1 MIKINSDIRSEL
13 AIKGY
18 ECLSGTNISL
28 SAPLLKSIVSFIVSY
43 DNLQVDS
50 YLEQQ
55 EKTAYRFRRYGAFCL
70 DTVERK
76 LTEFNKKIFT
86 QSKNVNKI
94 YGGID
99 RKFSPET
106 DASIKNIF
114 LKQLILADFN
124 CLPLT
129 KKLKGVKKWFVGF
142 NKIRIRTNYHSLTH
156 PTPEGIHCDGH
167 YFVVQHFIS
176 RENIIGGISKIYD
189 RKKKTL
195 DQITFN
201 NFLDSCFV
209 YDKRVMHSVTPLK
222 SDQNKDGFRDRL
234 IIDFE
239 PGCTNELN

>member
-1 MIKINSDIRSEL
+1 MIKIDSDIRSEL

-18 ECLSGTNISL
+18 ECLSGANISI
-28 SAPLLKSIVSFIVSY
+28 SAPLLKSVASFIVSY

-50 YLEQQ
+50 YLEKH
-55 EKTAYRFRRYGAFCL
+55 EKAAYRFRRYGAFCL
-70 DTVERK
+70 DTREMK
-76 LTEFNKKIFT
+76 LTETNKKIFT
-86 QSKNVNKI
+86 QSKNINTV

-99 RKFSPET
+99 RKFAPAT
-106 DASIKNIF
+106 DASIKNVF

-129 KKLKGVKKWFVGF
+129 KELKEIKNWFIGF
-142 NKIRIRTNYHSLTH
+142 HKIRITTNSHSLTH

-176 RENIIGGISKIYD
+176 RENIIGGTSKIYD

-195 DQITFN
+195 DQITFDQ
-201 NFLDSCFV
+201 FLDSCFV
-209 YDKRVMHSVTPLK
+209 DDKRVMHSVSPLK
-222 SDQNKDGFRDRL
+222 SDKNKDGFRDML

-239 PGCTNELN
+239 PRCNNELN